1 MNIRELETPAIL
13 VRKNIMEQN
22 LLKYQRECD
31 KYSKKLW
38 PMVKTHKSTVLCTLQ
53 KEIGAD
59 GFLCGT
65 LDECEAL
72 CEKGFQNIM
81 YAYPAAGEVS
91 CRRAARLAKKCTFY
105 VRIDSL
111 EAAAMLNDAA
121 KQELVIISYTIIVDC
136 GLHRFGILPE
146 KAAAFAEQLEQF
158 EALRFVGISSHSGHV
173 YGECDPAK
181 IPLYAQE
188 EKAAL
193 HQAALSLR
201 EAGFDVRMVT
211 TGSTPTF
218 RDTVDDDVIQ
228 IYHPGNYMFHDAI
241 QIGNRTATENECA
254 LAVYATVISHP
265 SENLFICDAGAKCL
279 GLDQGAHGNASVQ
292 GYGYVSG
299 HPELLV
305 TGLSEEVG
313 KLCVRPAVTDLYGRA
328 ESPHTDIKVGD
339 RIMIIPN
346 HTCSS
351 ANLTDY
357 YIMIDE
363 NENVIDWIPV
373 DIRGNRT
380 KKIKV

>member
-13 VRKNIMEQN
+13 VRKNILEQN
-22 LLKYQRECD
+22 IKKYQHACD
-31 KYSKKLW
+31 KYEKKLW
-38 PMVKTHKSTVLCTLQ
+38 PMVKTHKSTALCTMQ
-53 KEIGAD
+53 KEIGSD

-81 YAYPAAGEVS
+81 YAYPIAGAVS
-91 CRRAARLAKKCTFY
+91 SRRAAGLAKKCCFY
-105 VRIDSL
+105 ARIDSL
-111 EAAAMLNDAA
+111 DAAAMLNDAA
-121 KQELVIISYTIIVDC
+121 KQEQVVINYTIIVDC
-136 GLHRFGILPE
+136 GLHRFGIQPE
-146 KAAAFAEQLEQF
+146 KVTAFAKQMKQF
-158 EALRFVGISSHSGHV
+158 DSLMFAGISSHSGHV
-173 YGECDPAK
+173 YGESDPEK
-181 IPLYAQE
+181 VSLYAQE

-193 HQAALSLR
+193 HQAALFLK
-201 EAGFDVRMVT
+201 EADFDVRLVT

-218 RDTVDDDVIQ
+218 RDTVDDDLIQ
-228 IYHPGNYMFHDAI
+228 IYHPGNYVFHDAI
-241 QIGNRTATENECA
+241 QLGNHTATENECA
-254 LAVYATVISHP
+254 LTVYATVISHP
-265 SENLFICDAGAKCL
+265 SDNLYICDAGAKCL

-292 GYGYVSG
+292 GYGYVIG

-305 TGLSEEVG
+305 SGLSEEVG
-313 KLCVRPAVTDLYGRA
+313 KLYVNPSYTD
-328 ESPHTDIKVGD
+328 SDIVPLNIGD

-346 HTCSS
+346 HACSS